1 MQALTFIRKMLI
13 SIYTLA
19 SKDTSLFISLQ
30 NIYVIWVVN
39 IDWNIEEVP
48 RI

>member
-1 MQALTFIRKMLI
+1 MRI

-30 NIYVIWVVN
+30 KIYAIGIVN

>member
-1 MQALTFIRKMLI
+1 MHI
-13 SIYTLA
+13 SIYTLV
-19 SKDTSLFISLQ
+19 SKDTLSFISLQ
-30 NIYVIWVVN
+30 KIYFIGIVN